1 MSRPEV
7 TGRKLPS
14 RVVCERYSICGRT
27 LSRWEQATELDFPQ
41 PTVINRRK
49 YYDEDDLIEW
59 DRKRTRGTRDG
70 RITKRPARGSC
81 RSSRSSGL
89 QQVHNRVCR

>member
-1 MSRPEV
+1 MPRPED

-27 LSRWEQATELDFPQ
+27 LLRWEQATALEFPQ

-49 YYDEDDLIEW
+49 YYDEDALTEW
-59 DRKRTRGTRDG
+59 DRKRSRGQEM
-70 RITKRPARGSC
+70 AA
-81 RSSRSSGL
+81 
-89 QQVHNRVCR
+89 